1 MDNVRLAF
9 IQLALRAADLPEN
22 LAQAKFI
29 LWLRSSGLAAKVDD
43 VLKWQKRELSREVL
57 SLKLSLPLAE
67 ALLNADPK
75 YANAANAQAAIRA
88 PFPDNASPTMSRRR
102 VSCCASF
109 ISRSIPICAAGWTM
123 RNPTRDQSTLAR

>member
-9 IQLALRAADLPEN
+9 IQLVLRAADLPEN

-43 VLKWQKRELSREVL
+43 VLKRQKRELSREVL

-88 PFPDNASPTMSRRR
+88 
-102 VSCCASF
+102 
-109 ISRSIPICAAGWTM
+109 
-123 RNPTRDQSTLAR
+123 